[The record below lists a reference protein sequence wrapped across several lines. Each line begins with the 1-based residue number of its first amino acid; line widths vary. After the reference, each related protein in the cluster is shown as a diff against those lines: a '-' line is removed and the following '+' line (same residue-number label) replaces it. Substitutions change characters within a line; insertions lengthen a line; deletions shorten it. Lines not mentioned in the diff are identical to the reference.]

1 MALSEIQATKPLRLK
16 VVSVQ
21 PGDTVERMASRMAV
35 ADHAAERFT
44 VLNGLQPGQALKPGE
59 QVKIVVE

>member
-1 MALSEIQATKPLRLK
+1 MQIQTTKPLRLK

-21 PGDTVERMASRMAV
+21 GGDTIERMSGRMAV
-35 ADHAAERFT
+35 ADHPTERFM
-44 VLNGLQPGQALKPGE
+44 VINGLQAGQALKPGE